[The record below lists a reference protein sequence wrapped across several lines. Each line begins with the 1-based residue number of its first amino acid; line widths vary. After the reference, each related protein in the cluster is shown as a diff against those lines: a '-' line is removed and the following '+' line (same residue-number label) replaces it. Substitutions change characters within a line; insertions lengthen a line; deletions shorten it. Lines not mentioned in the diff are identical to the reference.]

1 VKALDI
7 LTVVSPARSL
17 KALLRRELA
26 PPKDGVRLLL
36 RPESTP
42 ENRYLEHLQGSES
55 KLPPCRV
62 VWIGD
67 LKNWGVLHVA
77 ALVERPV
84 SQETF
89 ATTWLSVGS
98 LRNGSVGRVLSE
110 RQIDHES
117 SGSYANAG
125 PSPKFAANCW
135 QIDLWFGGPDTVTV
149 TAEEVPSLA
158 IATLAGH
165 PRFASS
171 PLYVVAD
178 RAAKRIVVIPS
189 WEIFRYYYARS
200 DRVAWATF
208 GFPTWSPAT
217 LRDLLEGFD
226 GHEFADRRR
235 WSPPAPEEA
244 VRTSE
249 PWRYAGERLVAIG
262 RDTVVGYA
270 VTGRAHIRAL
280 PPFRGSARLLTV
292 AVATQLGAY
301 AALFVQNIVES
312 TPGECEPGVIRWTP
326 APG

>member
-1 VKALDI
+1 MTL
-7 LTVVSPARSL
+7 VSPARSL
-17 KALLRRELA
+17 KALLRRDLA
-26 PPKDGVRLLL
+26 ASKDGVRLLL
-36 RPESTP
+36 RPEPTP
-42 ENRYLEHLQGSES
+42 ENRYLEQIQRRDS

-67 LKNWGVLHVA
+67 LKDWGGLYVA
-77 ALVERPV
+77 VLVERPV
-84 SQETF
+84 SGETF
-89 ATTWLSVGS
+89 ATTWLPLGS

-125 PSPKFAANCW
+125 PSPKFAADRW
-135 QIDLWFGGPDTVTV
+135 QIDLWFGAPDTVTV
-149 TAEEVPSLA
+149 TAAEVPALA

-171 PLYVVAD
+171 PLCVVAD

-200 DRVAWATF
+200 ERVAWATF
-208 GFPTWSPAT
+208 GFPLWSAAT
-217 LRDLLEGFD
+217 LGDLLEGFD

-235 WSPPAPEEA
+235 WSPPTPEEA

-270 VTGRAHIRAL
+270 ITGRAHIRAL
-280 PPFRGSARLLTV
+280 PPFRGSTRLLAV
-292 AVATQLGAY
+292 AVAAQLGAY

-312 TPGECEPGVIRWTP
+312 GPGEREPGVIRWTP